1 VSATGAHS
9 HDIAAHARWRRVR
22 RMLMA
27 VVLGAVVGAYTLG
40 ALATRVSDND
50 DLLPVPLEALVLGAA
65 FALGALP
72 VNGAML
78 ARALIPVP
86 TLLLFLSVFLGRA
99 EPLPFAAA
107 FVLALVHA
115 IALTAL
121 STALAERPHNA
132 LLGSRR

>member
-1 VSATGAHS
+1 
-9 HDIAAHARWRRVR
+9 
-22 RMLMA
+22 MLTA
-27 VVLGAVVGAYTLG
+27 LVLGGAVGAYTLG

-50 DLLPVPLEALVLGAA
+50 DLLPMPLEALVLGAA
-65 FALGALP
+65 FAFSALP
-72 VNGAML
+72 VGGAML

-86 TLLLFLSVFLGRA
+86 TLLLYLSVFLGRA
-99 EPLPFAAA
+99 EPLPFAAS

-121 STALAERPHNA
+121 STALAERPQTA

>member
-1 VSATGAHS
+1 MNTP
-9 HDIAAHARWRRVR
+9 HDIATQARRRRLRRV
-22 RMLMA
+22 LNA
-27 VVLGAVVGAYTLG
+27 AVLGAVVAAYTLG
-40 ALATRVSDND
+40 ALASRLGDND
-50 DLLPVPLEALVLGAA
+50 DVLPVPLEALLLGAA
-65 FALGALP
+65 FTFSALP
-72 VNGAML
+72 VGGAIL

-121 STALAERPHNA
+121 STALAERPHNP
-132 LLGSRR
+132 LLGARR

>member
-1 VSATGAHS
+1 MNTAS
-9 HDIAAHARWRRVR
+9 DITAQARWRRVR
-22 RMLMA
+22 R
-27 VVLGAVVGAYTLG
+27 VLNAALLGVAIGAYTLG
-40 ALATRVSDND
+40 ALASRVGDND
-50 DLLPVPLEALVLGAA
+50 DVLPVPLEALLLGAA
-65 FALGALP
+65 FAFSALP
-72 VNGAML
+72 VGGAIL
-78 ARALIPVP
+78 ARGLLPVP

-121 STALAERPHNA
+121 STALAERPHNP